1 MEAGLHAGLN
11 DMREV
16 SSAEVYFTAKG
27 QARMDSLIVE
37 ECSRPNLA
45 GSSRDPLCLRRNRIG
60 ARGHFHKVVMQLS
73 QLICPRLVYQCVC

>member
-27 QARMDSLIVE
+27 QARMEGLIVE
-37 ECSRPNLA
+37 ECSRPTLA

-60 ARGHFHKVVMQLS
+60 ARGTFRKL
-73 QLICPRLVYQCVC
+73 